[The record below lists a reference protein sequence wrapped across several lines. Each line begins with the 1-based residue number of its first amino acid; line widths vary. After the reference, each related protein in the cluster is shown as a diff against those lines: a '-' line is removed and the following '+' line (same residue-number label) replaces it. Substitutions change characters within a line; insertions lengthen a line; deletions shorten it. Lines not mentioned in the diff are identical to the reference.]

1 MDERKLKILN
11 SIIKSYT
18 ESKEPVGSRTL
29 SKKEN
34 IGVSAATIRN
44 EMSDLEDLGYL
55 VKVHSSSGRV
65 PSDRGYRLYV
75 NALLSDKVPF
85 RLPRNELF
93 DTSSLDQSH
102 EFDSI
107 MSNATKIL
115 SAITNYTAMA
125 IMPESNDLVLKY
137 INVVMLSPKDL
148 VIFYIYSSKSVKHE
162 VIRLHSPINMDNVN
176 LINSIMN
183 AALINL
189 SPKEILQKLDSNMFR
204 VLRSQNSYLDF
215 LLPHIEAQV
224 EKMARD
230 YIIYEGLGNIYRYN
244 DLDLEQNRALIDF
257 IQNEDPLLEI
267 INKKGQED
275 LKILIGEE
283 IGLEEFKDFSII
295 SMTFRNKKGLE
306 GKLAVI
312 GPMAMEYDKVISDLL
327 IVIRYINGSI

>member
-1 MDERKLKILN
+1 MDDRKLKILN

-29 SKKEN
+29 SKNED

-85 RLPRNELF
+85 RMSRNELF
-93 DTSSLDQSH
+93 DTSSLDKSH

-125 IMPESNDLVLKY
+125 IMPETDDLLLKY
-137 INVVMLSPKDL
+137 INVVMLGPKDL
-148 VIFYIYSSKSVKHE
+148 AIFYIYSSKSVKHD
-162 VIRLHSPINMDNVN
+162 VIRLHSPINMENVN
-176 LINSIMN
+176 LINSILN

-189 SPKEILQKLDSNMFR
+189 SPKEILDKLDSNMFR

-215 LLPHIEAQV
+215 LLPHIEAEV
-224 EKMARD
+224 ARMAKD

-244 DLDLEQNRALIDF
+244 DLDIDQNRKLIDF
-257 IQNEDPLLEI
+257 IQDEDPLIDVL
-267 INKKGQED
+267 NKGRED
-275 LKILIGEE
+275 LQILIGEE
-283 IGLEEFKDFSII
+283 IGIEEFKDFSII